1 MKRPVKEIFKY
12 LVKDLKIPI
21 DEIDNE
27 GLNPFYIGIKSKVD
41 KNKPKLSAQVKKL
54 IEKGASLDLADRQGI
69 TPFLL
74 LYSKQFRESALYLLD
89 RGANIDAIGN
99 DGDFALKLA
108 VISRNN
114 EEIEM
119 LWRRGADVNKIDNH
133 GRNLLHESVKSSN
146 IHDDSTFE
154 TEQLIIN
161 LDVDINQRDLYG
173 RVPLH
178 YAFVKN

>member
-1 MKRPVKEIFKY
+1 M
-12 LVKDLKIPI
+12 
-21 DEIDNE
+21 
-27 GLNPFYIGIKSKVD
+27 
-41 KNKPKLSAQVKKL
+41 
-54 IEKGASLDLADRQGI
+54 
-69 TPFLL
+69 
-74 LYSKQFRESALYLLD
+74 YLLD

-114 EEIEM
+114 EEIEK
-119 LWRRGADVNKIDNH
+119 LWRRGANVNKIDNH